1 MKPWAA
7 EKHSAGAVNLF
18 FVGLSLFPGSEFV
31 GSASGAKIRLTRN
44 SFARK

>member
-18 FVGLSLFPGSEFV
+18 FVGLSLLIPGSEFV
-31 GSASGAKIRLTRN
+31 GSTSGAKIHVTEN
-44 SFARK
+44 SFA